1 MWNHSKS
8 IIHFEWERIVDT
20 HVIEV
25 EPSTGEIGQRIAV
38 YQQINE

>member
-8 IIHFEWERIVDT
+8 VIHFEWESIIDS

-25 EPSTGEIGQRIAV
+25 EPPTGEIGQSIA
-38 YQQINE
+38 I